1 MPSVQQLAAGV
12 GPSTSATIFSPCSY
26 RFRPLPLHRPHRQ
39 QRLKQCQA
47 APLPELAAAAET
59 LKEAVA
65 AAAAVAGP
73 LEPVVSTVG
82 NDVADLV
89 ALSPSMLGM
98 ARLLVSNAP
107 SIACCSPFRPVSTH
121 PLFHSLPEPCQKYA
135 HAQAASFE
143 NQPPYLAANR
153 PSTTLSSRHRARCG
167 ACSTS
172 TSARLCPSPLRDA

>member
-12 GPSTSATIFSPCSY
+12 GPSTSATIVTPCSY
-26 RFRPLPLHRPHRQ
+26 RFRPLPLHRPYRQ

-65 AAAAVAGP
+65 AAAAVSGP

-98 ARLLVSNAP
+98 ARLLVSNAL
-107 SIACCSPFRPVSTH
+107 SIACCSPLRLRSTYPFNGTLH
-121 PLFHSLPEPCQKYA
+121 EPCEQGS

-143 NQPPYLAANR
+143 N
-153 PSTTLSSRHRARCG
+153 
-167 ACSTS
+167 
-172 TSARLCPSPLRDA
+172 